1 MAEGERE
8 RGRVSPFRDSSDRC
22 LISPMPSTNTSDYST
37 LESFQVDL
45 LLPFNCSFPAS
56 PGYWRFVSSSLS
68 LFLSIR
74 LFARSNEIADIYIY
88 IMIWLGRNFIGGE
101 FRLST
106 CLFSPVERGKSG
118 KTFSLNIHISERT
131 TSVNV
136 RSTLT
141 RPIT

>member
-1 MAEGERE
+1 M
-8 RGRVSPFRDSSDRC
+8 SPFRDSSDRC

-88 IMIWLGRNFIGGE
+88 IYNDMMVGEKFYWWRISIVDLFIFAGRERKRRKNIFIKHSY
-101 FRLST
+101 FRT
-106 CLFSPVERGKSG
+106 NNER
-118 KTFSLNIHISERT
+118 
-131 TSVNV
+131 
-136 RSTLT
+136 
-141 RPIT
+141 